1 MSHQEYPNMR
11 LFCGSSHTGLGKEI
25 ADYLG
30 IQLGQMT
37 VKKFSCGE
45 TYVRI
50 EESIRGEEIYVVQS
64 ISGNANDD
72 YMELFIIMDALK
84 RASASAIHVI
94 MPHFGYARQD
104 KKSAPREPIS
114 SRLMA
119 DLLSAVGF
127 DRLVTMDLHTDQIQ
141 GFFNQPVDHLT
152 ALPLFADYFKK
163 KNLSDLVVVSPD
175 TGSAKF
181 AKRLADR
188 LGAELAIMH
197 KTRPKHNVAEITNVV
212 GNVKGKTV
220 IILDDM
226 IDTGGSV
233 CSGISALKAHGCN
246 DDVYLAATHAV
257 FSGPAVDRL
266 SKAGFKEVVVTNT
279 IPLEG
284 KQFDSL
290 RIIST
295 APMLG
300 EAIKRNYEKE
310 SISSLFI

>member
-1 MSHQEYPNMR
+1 MNTKEYPNMR
-11 LFCGSSHTGLGKEI
+11 LFCGSAHPELGKEI

-30 IQLGQMT
+30 IKLGQMT
-37 VKKFSCGE
+37 IKKFSCGE

-50 EESIRGEEIYVVQS
+50 EESIRGEEIYIVQS
-64 ISGNANDD
+64 ISENANDD

-84 RASASAIHVI
+84 RASASTIHVI

-104 KKSAPREPIS
+104 KKSAPREPIT

-163 KNLSDLVVVSPD
+163 KNLTDLVVVSPD

-197 KTRPKHNVAEITNVV
+197 KTRPHHNVAEITNVV

-220 IILDDM
+220 LILDDM

-266 SKAGFKEVVVTNT
+266 SKAGFKEVIVTNT
-279 IPLEG
+279 IPLTG
-284 KQFDSL
+284 KSFDSL

-295 APMLG
+295 ATMLG

-310 SISSLFI
+310 SISSLFD

>member
-1 MSHQEYPNMR
+1 MNTKEYPNMR
-11 LFCGSSHTGLGKEI
+11 LFCGSAHPELGKEI

-30 IQLGQMT
+30 IKLGQMT
-37 VKKFSCGE
+37 IKKFSCGE

-50 EESIRGEEIYVVQS
+50 EESIRGEEIYIVQS
-64 ISGNANDD
+64 ISENANDD

-104 KKSAPREPIS
+104 KKSAPREPIT

-163 KNLSDLVVVSPD
+163 KNLTDLVVVSPD

-197 KTRPKHNVAEITNVV
+197 KTRPHHNVAEITNVV

-220 IILDDM
+220 LILDDM

-266 SKAGFKEVVVTNT
+266 SKAGFKEVIVTNT
-279 IPLEG
+279 IPLTG
-284 KQFDSL
+284 KSFDSL

-295 APMLG
+295 ATMLG

-310 SISSLFI
+310 SISSLFD

>member
-1 MSHQEYPNMR
+1 MR